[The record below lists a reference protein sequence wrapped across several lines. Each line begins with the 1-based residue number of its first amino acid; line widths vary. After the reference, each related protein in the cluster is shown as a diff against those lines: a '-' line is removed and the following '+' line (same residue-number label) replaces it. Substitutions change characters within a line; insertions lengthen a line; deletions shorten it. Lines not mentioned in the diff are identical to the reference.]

1 MLTSL
6 NTLRKKSVLI
16 QSNHK
21 SGRKA
26 VVVGAGFGGIA
37 SALRLR
43 ALGYEVE
50 LIERQTELG
59 GRARVFRK
67 DGFTYDA
74 GPTVVT
80 APFLFEELFSL
91 FGQDMRDMVNL
102 RPLDPWY
109 RICFTDGESFDYGGT
124 VQDTLSEIERF
135 NPADRDGYVHLL
147 EMSRKIFDIGFDK
160 LSDQPFL
167 KISDLVAQI
176 PHLLRLKS
184 YRSVHSLVSKYIE
197 NPYLRKIFSVH
208 PLLVGGNPMDT
219 TSIYTLI
226 HYLERKWGVHY
237 SMGGMGAIVTALG
250 RLMIN
255 QGIQIHL
262 GRTVKKLHLKGDQI
276 SGVRLDDETFR
287 KADIFVMNADPPFV
301 YRHLLPAD
309 HQHWWTNLRIRQ
321 FKYSMGLFVLYFGT
335 DRKYENIAH
344 HTIWMGPRFEGLL
357 KDIFHN
363 KRLAEDFSLY
373 IHRPTATDPEMAPKG
388 CDGFYVLSPVPNLKS
403 QIDWREVG
411 NGYRD
416 RIFKTLEQHLLPDL
430 RQHLIHSFFT
440 TPVDFKNDYLSVWG
454 SGFSIAPLFYQSAW
468 FRFHNRDPR
477 IPNLY
482 FVGAG
487 THPGAGVPGVL
498 SSAKVLQNVLTA
510 NVN

>member
-1 MLTSL
+1 
-6 NTLRKKSVLI
+6 
-16 QSNHK
+16 
-21 SGRKA
+21 
-26 VVVGAGFGGIA
+26 
-37 SALRLR
+37 
-43 ALGYEVE
+43 
-50 LIERQTELG
+50 
-59 GRARVFRK
+59 
-67 DGFTYDA
+67 
-74 GPTVVT
+74 
-80 APFLFEELFSL
+80 
-91 FGQDMRDMVNL
+91 
-102 RPLDPWY
+102 
-109 RICFTDGESFDYGGT
+109 
-124 VQDTLSEIERF
+124 
-135 NPADRDGYVHLL
+135 
-147 EMSRKIFDIGFDK
+147 
-160 LSDQPFL
+160 
-167 KISDLVAQI
+167 
-176 PHLLRLKS
+176 
-184 YRSVHSLVSKYIE
+184 
-197 NPYLRKIFSVH
+197 
-208 PLLVGGNPMDT
+208 
-219 TSIYTLI
+219 
-226 HYLERKWGVHY
+226 
-237 SMGGMGAIVTALG
+237 
-250 RLMIN
+250 
-255 QGIQIHL
+255 
-262 GRTVKKLHLKGDQI
+262 
-276 SGVRLDDETFR
+276 
-287 KADIFVMNADPPFV
+287 
-301 YRHLLPAD
+301 
-309 HQHWWTNLRIRQ
+309 
-321 FKYSMGLFVLYFGT
+321 
-335 DRKYENIAH
+335 
-344 HTIWMGPRFEGLL
+344 MGPRFEGLL